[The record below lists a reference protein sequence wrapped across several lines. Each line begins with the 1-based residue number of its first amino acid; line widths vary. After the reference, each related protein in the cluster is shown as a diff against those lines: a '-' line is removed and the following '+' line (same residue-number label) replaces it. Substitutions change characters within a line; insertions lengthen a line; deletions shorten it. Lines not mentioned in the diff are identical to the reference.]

1 MLWYS
6 KSTDKA
12 VSIMQEIKQKAADIA
27 KNQLNLATYQ
37 IREIRPEDLPS
48 PSAND
53 FVVGVAAN
61 QATTTVTRKVQ
72 SNSLVIIAGFYCPDV
87 NNNVLGIESTDLEQP
102 YDVSLGHGAGAPIL
116 KHVWFSRG
124 TELIR
129 KWPLCPVYADEDGA
143 CVTEGYVIYY
153 PDDVINIVFYA
164 KDQMTI
170 DQISQ
175 TWYLGIS
182 LLPPGGLRST
192 EAST

>member
-27 KNQLNLATYQ
+27 RNQLNLATYQ
-37 IREIRPEDLPS
+37 IREIRPEDLPA

-53 FVVGVAAN
+53 FIVGIAAN
-61 QATTTVTRKVQ
+61 QATQVVTRKIN
-72 SNSLVIIAGFYCPDV
+72 SNSLLIIAGFYCPDV
-87 NNNVLGIESTDLEQP
+87 NNNIVGIDSTDLEQP
-102 YDVSLGHGAGAPIL
+102 YDVTGGHGVPIL
-116 KHVWFSRG
+116 KHVWFYRG

-153 PDDVINIVFYA
+153 PDDVATIYFYA
-164 KDQMTI
+164 KDQMTV

-175 TWYLGIS
+175 TWFLGIA
-182 LLPPGGLRST
+182 LLPPGGIRAT
-192 EAST
+192 EPSA